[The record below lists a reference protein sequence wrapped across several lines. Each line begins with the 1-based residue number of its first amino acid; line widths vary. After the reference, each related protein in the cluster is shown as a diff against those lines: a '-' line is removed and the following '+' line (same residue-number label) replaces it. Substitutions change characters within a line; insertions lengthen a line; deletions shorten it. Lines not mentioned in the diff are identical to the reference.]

1 MRQKISRLLKS
12 TKKKTKTVKKP
23 RVKKSKA
30 RFTVGYT
37 YFDEP
42 HKLKQQFE
50 IWKKWPAEV
59 DIILVDDGSDHS
71 PAKDVIDEVGFKL
84 EDYQPNFRLFKV
96 TRNLGFNSHGCR
108 NLIAKYAGTDF
119 IMFMDIDMNMYENDI
134 AYLKIQKFNPEKI
147 YYNRQY
153 GYDDQKMS
161 PAPGHE
167 NCFIIHKDLYWD
179 AGGYDESFTGYHY
192 GDWEFHERIKQL
204 QEERKTSPRWEDTG
218 CSITLTRKGRHGSV
232 RQDPELTLGRT
243 THYVDDELFYQTIDN
258 KDVAKLKGT
267 KKTVIDFP
275 FIEVL

>member
-30 RFTVGYT
+30 RLTVGYT

-108 NLIAKYAGTDF
+108 NLVP
-119 IMFMDIDMNMYENDI
+119 M
-134 AYLKIQKFNPEKI
+134 
-147 YYNRQY
+147 R
-153 GYDDQKMS
+153 
-161 PAPGHE
+161 
-167 NCFIIHKDLYWD
+167 
-179 AGGYDESFTGYHY
+179 ES
-192 GDWEFHERIKQL
+192 
-204 QEERKTSPRWEDTG
+204 S
-218 CSITLTRKGRHGSV
+218 
-232 RQDPELTLGRT
+232 
-243 THYVDDELFYQTIDN
+243 TIP
-258 KDVAKLKGT
+258 V
-267 KKTVIDFP
+267 P
-275 FIEVL
+275 CES